1 MKVLAILYH
10 KNILSIYQKEWIED
24 CINSLKNQTFQDF
37 TIYELNYGSD
47 KLNLCQEYNVK
58 NDFRYFK
65 KKFDNHGDAINFLFM
80 NAIKDGFDVVF
91 NNNIDDYSHHK
102 RFETQLQQMK
112 NGYDI
117 VSSNFQIINEIGEL
131 GQKMNLSNF
140 DIKQELLNNHNV
152 ICHPGVCYSRNFIRK
167 NLYDGEEIPK
177 EDLLL
182 WKRTVSNFIFYICEE
197 TLIYYRKHK
206 NQITTKNLSKIRDR
220 QEEEEAEILMAQLNI
235 VLDKKNKT
243 KSIEQEKNNSKFE
256 ITFDYIPT
264 INRDLCRKCGEPKNR
279 VKFNYCQKCNSLY

>member
-1 MKVLAILYH
+1 M
-10 KNILSIYQKEWIED
+10 
-24 CINSLKNQTFQDF
+24 
-37 TIYELNYGSD
+37 
-47 KLNLCQEYNVK
+47 
-58 NDFRYFK
+58 
-65 KKFDNHGDAINFLFM
+65 
-80 NAIKDGFDVVF
+80 
-91 NNNIDDYSHHK
+91 
-102 RFETQLQQMK
+102 
-112 NGYDI
+112 
-117 VSSNFQIINEIGEL
+117 
-131 GQKMNLSNF
+131 
-140 DIKQELLNNHNV
+140 
-152 ICHPGVCYSRNFIRK
+152 
-167 NLYDGEEIPK
+167 YDGEEIPE

-182 WKRTVSNFIFYICEE
+182 WKRTVLNFNFYICQE